1 MKSSINTQTNVSTM
15 KRISFSTTLLI
26 LLFPFLALAA
36 EVEVFFSPD
45 GKCTEQIVSAIDHA
59 ERSIFVAAYQLSD
72 ETIAKALLNATRRNV
87 AVAIIADR
95 TQKSPAYS
103 KVPMLAEA
111 GLPVFIDTSHRI
123 FHHKFMIIDS
133 RLVIT
138 GSFNFT
144 FSASTRNAENL
155 VLIRDE
161 EIAKLFLANWIR
173 CQTNAMPFLRKEPN
187 ATGRLRRR

>member
-1 MKSSINTQTNVSTM
+1 M
-15 KRISFSTTLLI
+15 KRIHFSTALLI
-26 LLFPFLALAA
+26 PLFPFLALAA
-36 EVEVFFSPD
+36 EVEVFFSPG

-72 ETIAKALLNATRRNV
+72 ETIAKALLNASRRNV

-103 KVPMLAEA
+103 KVPMLANA

-123 FHHKFMIIDS
+123 FHHKFMIIDA

-161 EIAKLFLANWIR
+161 EIADLYLANWMR
-173 CQTNAMPFLRKEPN
+173 CRTQTIPLPRKEDARPS
-187 ATGRLRRR
+187 RMRH